1 MLFKKPWLSLEDS
14 LLRDTVH
21 IYWYRMAVLHGLA
34 SLWNLTL
41 WNSQKQWNLFNKG
54 LEGEGN
60 ESLPTGYGI
69 LSVEGAQAVEM

>member
-1 MLFKKPWLSLEDS
+1 
-14 LLRDTVH
+14 
-21 IYWYRMAVLHGLA
+21 MAVLHGLA

-69 LSVEGAQAVEM
+69 LSLEGAQAVEM